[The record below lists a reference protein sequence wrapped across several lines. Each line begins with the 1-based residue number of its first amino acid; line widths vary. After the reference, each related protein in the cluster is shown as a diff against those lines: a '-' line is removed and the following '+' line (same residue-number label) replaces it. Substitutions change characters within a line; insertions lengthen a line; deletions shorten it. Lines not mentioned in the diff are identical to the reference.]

1 MIVWIDLANSPH
13 VAIFRPIAERF
24 RERGDD
30 VVLTVRDHAQT
41 LELAQ
46 AAWGDVT
53 VVGGASSFH
62 LAQKAVG
69 IAQRARKLS
78 SFARAARPDIA
89 LSHGSYAQVVAARL
103 AHVPAVTMMDYEF
116 QPANHLSFR
125 LAGCVVVPEVFP
137 LHALR
142 RFGALGKAV
151 RYCGFKEELYLAEY
165 VAGTH
170 LRLDLG
176 LDEERTVVV
185 FRPPPRGALY
195 HRHGNDRFD
204 EILELARQ
212 RPDLQVVVLPRSPAQ
227 ASRYRRLPGVLVPEH
242 AVDAGALL
250 LRADVF
256 VGGGGTMSR
265 EAALLGTPAY
275 TVFSGF
281 LAEVDAELI
290 RQGRMF
296 DLRHPRST
304 PMFERNRARPPVV
317 AMERGRAILDVIEHA
332 TVSVARSSRP

>member
-1 MIVWIDLANSPH
+1 VIVWIDLANSPH
-13 VAIFRPIAERF
+13 VAVFRPIVERF
-24 RERGDD
+24 RERGDE

-53 VVGGASSFH
+53 VLGGASSSQV
-62 LAQKAVG
+62 ARKAVR
-69 IAQRARKLS
+69 IAQRARKLA

-89 LSHGSYAQVVAARL
+89 LSHGSYAQVVAARV
-103 AHVPAVTMMDYEF
+103 AHVPSVTIMDYEF

-125 LAGCVVVPEVFP
+125 LARCVVVPDVFP
-137 LHALR
+137 LRALR
-142 RFGALGKAV
+142 RFGARRKAV
-151 RYCGFKEELYLAEY
+151 RYKGFKEELYLAEY
-165 VAGTH
+165 ADRTP
-170 LRLDLG
+170 LREDLG
-176 LDEERTVVV
+176 LDKEQIVVV

-204 EILELARQ
+204 EVLELARR
-212 RPDLQVVVLPRSPAQ
+212 RPDVQAVVLPRSPAQ
-227 ASRYRRLPGVLVPEH
+227 AERYRELPGLLVPEH

-265 EAALLGTPAY
+265 EAALLGTPTY
-275 TVFSGF
+275 TVFSGL

-296 DLRHPRST
+296 DLRDSRSA
-304 PMFERNRARPPVV
+304 PMFERKRARRLAVV
-317 AMERGRAILDVIEHA
+317 GERGRAILDVIEHA
-332 TVSVARSSRP
+332 TVSVAMSSWP